1 MRRFIAGA
9 ECPSCGEQDTLY
21 VDVEVG
27 HAESRRVRACTRCDF
42 CEVLETPPEDGADPV
57 RIILPK
63 DRSGN

>member
-9 ECPSCGEQDTLY
+9 VCPSCGEQDTLY

-42 CEVLETPPEDGADPV
+42 WEVHDTPLEERVDPV
-57 RIILPK
+57 RIILPE
-63 DRSGN
+63 DRSDN

>member
-27 HAESRRVRACTRCDF
+27 HSESRRVRACTRCDF
-42 CEVLETPPEDGADPV
+42 WEVLETPLEDGADPV